1 MNVLKLKGS
10 DETVSSKIP
19 QNMVWPLNP
28 LSRSISV
35 NNEEDVTA
43 KKPSYQPA
51 ESDDDIVVEKE
62 IFGKEIAE
70 KFSSPQRTKSRSKL
84 R

>member
-1 MNVLKLKGS
+1 LKLKGS
-10 DETVSSKIP
+10 GETVSSKIP

-28 LSRSISV
+28 LSLSICL

-43 KKPSYQPA
+43 EKPTYQPA
-51 ESDDDIVVEKE
+51 ELDDDIVLEKE
-62 IFGKEIAE
+62 IFGKQVAQ

>member
-1 MNVLKLKGS
+1 MKLKGS
-10 DETVSSKIP
+10 GETVSSKIP

-28 LSRSISV
+28 LSRSICL

-43 KKPSYQPA
+43 EKPTCQPA
-51 ESDDDIVVEKE
+51 ESDDEIVVEKE
-62 IFGKEIAE
+62 IFGKQVAP
-70 KFSSPQRTKSRSKL
+70 KFSSPQRKKSRSKL